1 MTGEYARREGQ
12 CRSRMTTPRQD
23 RFLVLL
29 SRRNRMSTAR
39 VLEIDFRRAT
49 TVHLSDQ
56 TVRNRLHEDDMR
68 ARRPA
73 RGPILTAQHRV
84 QRLNFAHEHQN
95 WQLRHW
101 RPVLFTDESRF
112 TLSTND
118 KPARVWRR
126 QGERYANCNIVEVD
140 RYGGGSVM
148 VWAGISLDGRTD
160 LYVFPRGGIT
170 AVRYR
175 DEVLEPIVRPY
186 AGAIGDTFMLMQD
199 NARAH
204 TARVSTTFLDDEG
217 INVMNWPARSPDL
230 NPIEHAWD
238 MLSRRIGQRQHPP
251 ESVQSLTDA
260 LVQEWQAIPHNDFR
274 RIIRSMP
281 RRCQEC
287 ANARGGHT
295 SY

>member
-1 MTGEYARREGQ
+1 
-12 CRSRMTTPRQD
+12 
-23 RFLVLL
+23 
-29 SRRNRMSTAR
+29 MSTAR
-39 VLEIDFRRAT
+39 ALEIDFRRAT

-56 TVRNRLHEDDMR
+56 TVRNRLHEDGMI
-68 ARRPA
+68 ARRPV

-84 QRLNFAHEHQN
+84 QRLNFAHEHQK

-101 RPVLFTDESRF
+101 RAVLFTDESRF
-112 TLSTND
+112 TVSTND
-118 KPARVWRR
+118 IPARVWRR

-148 VWAGISLDGRTD
+148 VWAGIALYGRTD
-160 LYVFPRGGIT
+160 NHMYVFPRGGIT

-217 INVMNWPARSPDL
+217 INVMHLPARSPY
-230 NPIEHAWD
+230 

-274 RIIRSMP
+274 GS
-281 RRCQEC
+281 
-287 ANARGGHT
+287 
-295 SY
+295 S